1 MPDAAPPASA
11 GGLDAD
17 GANDDEDVVSDVD
30 DAEEDSDADVGGGAA
45 AAGVGGTPLD
55 AADAASVVTEEVV
68 VRLPS
73 ARAAAAA
80 ATALGADAE
89 LRPRRVTKALRV
101 DGCTLSV
108 LFRATDA
115 RALRQSVGSFREH
128 VALVVEA
135 VAAFEPR

>member
-1 MPDAAPPASA
+1 MAAVDVTAPSPLPASA
-11 GGLDAD
+11 GGGGSGAD
-17 GANDDEDVVSDVD
+17 G
-30 DAEEDSDADVGGGAA
+30 SDADDEEARSSDEEAAAA
-45 AAGVGGTPLD
+45 AAGGGTPLD
-55 AADAASVVTEEVV
+55 AANPAAVVTEEVV

-73 ARAAAAA
+73 PRGAAAA

-101 DGCTLSV
+101 DGCTLHV

-128 VALVVEA
+128 AALVVDA
-135 VAAFEPR
+135 VTAFAPR